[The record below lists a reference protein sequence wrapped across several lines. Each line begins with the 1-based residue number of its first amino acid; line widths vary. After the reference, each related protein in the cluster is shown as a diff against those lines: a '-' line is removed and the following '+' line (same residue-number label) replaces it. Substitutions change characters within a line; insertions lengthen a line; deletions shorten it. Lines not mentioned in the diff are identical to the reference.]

1 MEPTEQQDDRL
12 SRRRTLRRGV
22 LAGSLLALGLCL
34 VFVPGCAYIAQAA
47 KGQFE
52 LMAGRIPVQRAL
64 DEVEL
69 TDDERDRLMLVSR
82 VKEFGESVIGLS
94 PTKNYETI
102 NPTFDSVVWNVSGTS
117 PDRFEPHRYAYPI
130 VGELPYIGYFSK
142 EDADEEAAL
151 LNSLGWETYVRGA
164 GAYSTL
170 GWFRDPLWRSMLAW
184 DVEQLSNTVLHELS
198 HATVWLPGHGSFNES
213 LATFL
218 GDEAS
223 ARFMETL
230 RDERPEDYGLWQ
242 DRIADNTLYR
252 EAMHELVAR
261 LDGLYRSGFP
271 RSEVLSR
278 KDEVIADAR
287 VRWALRDW
295 RLEGYRRAIEE
306 GRTVNNARLVQ
317 FRIYNTGGTV
327 FGEALARF
335 DGDLPRFIE
344 GARRLDVLRKKGG
357 ADWDPYTALEALT
370 P

>member
-1 MEPTEQQDDRL
+1 MEPTEQQTDR
-12 SRRRTLRRGV
+12 SPRRRTIRRVV
-22 LAGSLLALGLCL
+22 LAGSLLVLGLCL

-52 LMAGRIPVQRAL
+52 LMAGRMPVERAL
-64 DEVEL
+64 NEVDL
-69 TDDERDRLMLVSR
+69 TEEERDRLLLVGR
-82 VKEFGESVIGLS
+82 VKDFGEHVIGLS

-102 NPTFDSVVWNVSGTS
+102 NPTFDTVVWNVSGTS

-130 VGELPYIGYFSK
+130 VGELPYIGYFSR
-142 EDADEEAAL
+142 EAADEEAAL
-151 LNSLGWETYVRGA
+151 LQGLGWETYVRSA

-184 DVEQLSNTVLHELS
+184 DVEQLSNTVLHELA

-218 GDEAS
+218 GDAAS

-230 RDERPEDYGLWQ
+230 RDERPEAYGLWK
-242 DRIADNTLYR
+242 DRIADNAMYR

-261 LDGLYRSGFP
+261 LDGLYRSGLP
-271 RSEVLSR
+271 RDEVMTR
-278 KDEVIADAR
+278 KAQVIADAR
-287 VRWALRDW
+287 RRWPARDW

-317 FRIYNTGGTV
+317 FRIYNTGGSLFDET
-327 FGEALARF
+327 LARF
-335 DGDLPRFIE
+335 DGDLPGFIE
-344 GARRLDVLRKKGG
+344 AVRRLDTMRKKGG
-357 ADWDPYTALEALT
+357 RDWDPYEALESLK